1 MRHTSKFGAIMVAAT
16 LVAVPLILQAQTG
29 QKPAFE
35 VATVRLNATRP
46 TGPVDRTLG
55 CQGTDGRS
63 TTVIIPMSR
72 CVAKYE
78 PLKLV
83 IAMAY
88 DVPPSSLYPYEGK
101 IIVGP
106 QWIESEI
113 YHIEAKAEAP
123 TTQAQLKLML
133 QELLADRFKLKLH
146 RESREMPIYALVVGK
161 NGHKLK
167 SAPKDRD
174 CAGQSRSDH
183 RYELGATNI
192 AGQCHGF
199 VPEDGAL
206 RGQSVDMSDFAEM
219 LSIWAGRLV
228 VDKTGLDGLF
238 DIKMP
243 RMVSVEALQAM
254 QASIAGARGG
264 APGVAIEP
272 RGLPDSVVTVFA
284 AMEQIGLRLESARGP
299 VDVLVIDSI
308 ERPSE
313 N

>member
-1 MRHTSKFGAIMVAAT
+1 M
-16 LVAVPLILQAQTG
+16 
-29 QKPAFE
+29 
-35 VATVRLNATRP
+35 
-46 TGPVDRTLG
+46 
-55 CQGTDGRS
+55 GR
-63 TTVIIPMSR
+63 
-72 CVAKYE
+72 CLAKYE

-101 IIVGP
+101 MVSGP
-106 QWIESEI
+106 DWIESEV

-123 TTQAQLKLML
+123 TTQAQLKLMM

-146 RESREMPIYALVVGK
+146 RENREMPVYALVVGK

-167 SAPKDRD
+167 PAPRDRD
-174 CAGQSRSDH
+174 CGGQSRRDH
-183 RYELGATNI
+183 RYELGASDI

-219 LSIWAGRLV
+219 LSIWAGRV
-228 VDKTGLDGLF
+228 VIDKTGLDGLF

-243 RMVSVEALQAM
+243 RMISTEALNVI
-254 QASIAGARGG
+254 ASREINAGARGG
-264 APGVAIEP
+264 GAPVPGGAAIEP
-272 RGLPDSVVTVFA
+272 RLLPDNVMTVFTA
-284 AMEQIGLRLESARGP
+284 LEQIGLRLESTKAP
-299 VDVLVIDSI
+299 VEVLVIDNI
-308 ERPSE
+308 ERPTE